1 MSCEISFGKWFIM
14 NACKIVIF
22 MWDLNWA
29 FKSFGYIS
37 VRRMW
42 LVVQSARLS
51 LCLLHLCGKST
62 LYQLCCAVL
71 FTLYLLTSA
80 IDIVTI
86 AGHHELLQ
94 VCVGAGGG
102 DQGVTPSLATHSTAH
117 RVTGELHQ
125 LETTVS
131 FSLLSLL
138 WSYWLFTC
146 LRWLFSW
153 VSMETSLFRAT
164 ISASRGSCNTQMSR
178 GCHVS
183 RRDGVWQWQ
192 CATNDTL

>member
-1 MSCEISFGKWFIM
+1 
-14 NACKIVIF
+14 
-22 MWDLNWA
+22 
-29 FKSFGYIS
+29 
-37 VRRMW
+37 MW
-42 LVVQSARLS
+42 LVVQCARLS

-62 LYQLCCAVL
+62 LYQLCCAVYFVFAHL
-71 FTLYLLTSA
+71 CHRHSDHSRPPWA
-80 IDIVTI
+80 A
-86 AGHHELLQ
+86 AGQCWSRGRWPWGNSQPRHPL
-94 VCVGAGGG
+94 
-102 DQGVTPSLATHSTAH
+102 H
-117 RVTGELHQ
+117 RSPGHWRAPPTRDRQ
-125 LETTVS
+125 